1 MTHKYTTERIF
12 HYTCGECRQ
21 PWSYA
26 SVDDCNFHF
35 TYEMNCP
42 HCGYQTTME
51 PKNELI
57 EEFKRLPKPIQREII
72 LKDREMHNKT

>member
-1 MTHKYTTERIF
+1 MNHKYTTERIF

-26 SVDDCNFHF
+26 SFVLGKAMDNNALLVDDCNFHS

-42 HCGYQTTME
+42 HCGHQTTME
-51 PKNELI
+51 PK
-57 EEFKRLPKPIQREII
+57 EEDGLP
-72 LKDREMHNKT
+72 